1 MPRTISRKGGAVSVV
16 EVAAV
21 PVPAAPRDL
30 AESGLNAD
38 LVTQLVL
45 KTLHLSGTMNGLELA
60 TRLGVRFAVIEAS
73 LDNLKW
79 QHHVEVVAGSMIG
92 EAAYTYRITDAGRER
107 AALFLEHNHYVGVAP
122 VPLDQYRRYLRNFQN
137 TIVNDVSPAGV
148 RTAFAK
154 LVLTDHVLDQLGPA
168 VAAGRSLFVYGP
180 PGNGKTV
187 ISQCIR
193 NLLHGEIAVPHAL
206 VVEGSII
213 RFYDPVNHEAVEEG
227 APAGDESALDRAY
240 LPDARWVRCRRPL
253 ITVGGE
259 LTLDSLE
266 LNYSQST
273 GFYRAPIQAIANGGV
288 LVIDDFGRQHCSA
301 RDLLNRW
308 IVPLE
313 SRVDFLTLQTG
324 QKFEMPFVVLVVF
337 ATNLKPA
344 ELVDEAF
351 LRRIQYKVFAESPTH
366 ADFVRIF
373 KNYCAQTKI
382 EFEAALVERLL
393 VEYFRPR
400 KIPLRGCQPGA
411 LIEQALALAE
421 YSGRGRHLTM
431 ELLTA
436 ACNSYFVDDRDVPT
450 EYA

>member
-1 MPRTISRKGGAVSVV
+1 MSVV
-16 EVAAV
+16 ETASV
-21 PVPAAPRDL
+21 PVPDAPRNL
-30 AESGLNAD
+30 EESGLHVD

-45 KTLHLSGTMNGLELA
+45 KTLHLSGALSGLELA
-60 TRLGVRFAVIEAS
+60 SRLGVQFAVIEPS
-73 LDNLKW
+73 LDDLKW
-79 QHHVEVVAGSMIG
+79 QHHIEIVSGSTIG
-92 EAAYTYRITDAGRER
+92 GAAYTYRITDAGRER

-122 VPLDQYRRYLRNFQN
+122 VPLDQYRRYLENFQETVVN
-137 TIVNDVSPAGV
+137 TVSPASV
-148 RTAFAK
+148 REAFGS
-154 LVLTDHVLDQLGPA
+154 LVLSDRVLDQLGPA
-168 VAAGRSLFVYGP
+168 VRAGRSLFVYGP

-206 VVEGSII
+206 VVEGAII
-213 RFYDPVNHEAVEEG
+213 RFYDPVNHEAL
-227 APAGDESALDRAY
+227 PESAAEEDAGPLDRGY
-240 LPDARWVRCRRPL
+240 VPDARWVRCRRPS

-266 LNYSQST
+266 LNYDASS
-273 GFYRAPIQAIANGGV
+273 GFYRAPFQAIANGGV

-313 SRVDFLTLQTG
+313 SRVDYLTLQTG
-324 QKFEMPFVVLVVF
+324 QKFELPFAVLVVF

-366 ADFVRIF
+366 TDFIRIF
-373 KNYCAQTKI
+373 QNYCARQDL
-382 EFEAALVERLL
+382 EFDRELVERLL

-411 LIEQALALAE
+411 LIEQSLALAE
-421 YSGRGRHLTM
+421 YGGQRRRLTI
-431 ELLTA
+431 ELLLA
-436 ACNSYFVDDRDVPT
+436 ACDSYFVDDREMPT